1 MKNKKNYIFKPT
13 ETSTPEK
20 LRKIDPFETDISMI
34 NWKPHIIG
42 DILVHNISDNSILTN
57 PNLVLS
63 ESEAKIIQ
71 AQAQTSIQANL
82 QVLPKQLINK
92 KPEAKIKASSKSD
105 NLILINPNI
114 VLSNSKA
121 KIYQAQAQ
129 TSIKANLQVL
139 PDQLTH
145 MEPKAKTEASR
156 QCLAS

>member
-20 LRKIDPFETDISMI
+20 LRTIDPFETDKSMI

-82 QVLPKQLINK
+82 QVLPNNLLIRSQRPK
-92 KPEAKIKASSKSD
+92 LKPAV
-105 NLILINPNI
+105 N
-114 VLSNSKA
+114 
-121 KIYQAQAQ
+121 Q
-129 TSIKANLQVL
+129 TI
-139 PDQLTH
+139 
-145 MEPKAKTEASR
+145 
-156 QCLAS
+156 